1 MLYACVGAYSE
12 NPYYIEELGTWV
24 HSAEE
29 LAYCLKTN
37 ITGLEESLITMQ
49 LCQFVEKQLKLKELA
64 RALYSCVG
72 NKGSLPTFVTLVL
85 EETGMGSKEE
95 IKSIEKLLRENE
107 SMGPAG
113 RRKLKGD
120 YYMAEG
126 RLSWALVEYE
136 QAAVILEQED
146 SREMLAKIYHNMGC
160 VYGRM
165 FFFEKSAQYFMKAYE
180 IDESPESYK
189 CYLAS
194 LRLGNNREDYVK
206 KVIDYSLDQEKVGE
220 LEEIIGELTA
230 KSKESKE
237 GVAFDNA
244 LEKRE
249 SANIA
254 KYHEIIDDI
263 LMEWKREYR
272 LNMEMD

>member
-12 NPYYIEELGTWV
+12 NPYYIEELGIWIHT
-24 HSAEE
+24 AEE
-29 LAYCLKTN
+29 LAYCLKAN

-49 LCQFVEKQLKLKELA
+49 LCQFVEKQLGLKELA

-72 NKGSLPTFVTLVL
+72 TKGSLPTFVTLIL

-95 IKSIEKLLRENE
+95 IKGIEKLLRENE

-126 RLSWALVEYE
+126 RLSWALLEYE
-136 QAAVILEQED
+136 QAALILEKED
-146 SREMLAKIYHNMGC
+146 SREMLAKVYHNIGC

-165 FFFEKSAQYFMKAYE
+165 FFFDKASSFFMKAYE
-180 IDESPESYK
+180 IDANEESYK

-206 KVIDYSLDQEKVGE
+206 KVIDYSLDQERVGE
-220 LEEIIGELTA
+220 LEEIIGELTE
-230 KSKESKE
+230 KSKEDRE
-237 GVAFDNA
+237 GVAFDKA
-244 LEKRE
+244 LVQRE
-249 SANIA
+249 NANIS
-254 KYHEIIDDI
+254 KYHEIIDEL

-272 LNMEMD
+272 LNMEID